1 MLCCISVIDCS
12 TGKSR
17 LTRLSARDTAEASS
31 GNATL
36 LQLPETAAGMEGAE
50 HHLQVESGEKSWGRR
65 GGLWPVDKPVVSSCR
80 VVGDYESLAVSLAP
94 PSLNC

>member
-12 TGKSR
+12 TGKSC

-31 GNATL
+31 GSATL

-50 HHLQVESGEKSWGRR
+50 HHLQVGSSEKSWGRR
-65 GGLWPVDKPVVSSCR
+65 DSWCPLNRPVVSPLA
-80 VVGDYESLAVSLAP
+80 EWWEIMSL
-94 PSLNC
+94 